1 MGCAHL
7 SGQDCTVSHVAAAA
21 DVRMRYSSS
30 SSSNCLSD
38 QAKAGDIVHPRSRSA
53 CRRCECRARKTGG
66 RGGKC
71 VICMRMG
78 RNDNAPGGSGKGG
91 AKEDIWFSDG
101 RISLSSSDVWVNCP
115 SPLLCPANP
124 AISRFAPLHVVIRVN
139 RSIWSLLLR
148 HACQSVR
155 RTVMYR
161 TQGKC
166 FLRPMCTQLG
176 CLHACDFSS
185 FVQECCAK
193 LCKKKGR

>member
-1 MGCAHL
+1 MSPKPGR
-7 SGQDCTVSHVAAAA
+7 ST
-21 DVRMRYSSS
+21 YSLTCRRRRRCPNEILFLLLLQLLIRPSQGRGYRAS
-30 SSSNCLSD
+30 PLARPSCL
-38 QAKAGDIVHPRSRSA
+38 
-53 CRRCECRARKTGG
+53 RCECRARKTGG

-78 RNDNAPGGSGKGG
+78 RNDNAPAGSGKGG

-101 RISLSSSDVWVNCP
+101 RISLSSSDVLVNCP

-139 RSIWSLLLR
+139 RSIWFLLLR

>member
-1 MGCAHL
+1 
-7 SGQDCTVSHVAAAA
+7 
-21 DVRMRYSSS
+21 MRYSSS

-38 QAKAGDIVHPRSRSA
+38 QAKAGDIVHPRSLGLPSVRVP
-53 CRRCECRARKTGG
+53 CQENRRTRA
-66 RGGKC
+66 GKC

-78 RNDNAPGGSGKGG
+78 RNDNAPAGSGKGG
-91 AKEDIWFSDG
+91 AKEDTWFSDG

-124 AISRFAPLHVVIRVN
+124 TISRFAPLHVAIRVN

-185 FVQECCAK
+185 FVQKCCAK